1 MRTITVKNIPDDLYE
16 RLRKSAADNRR
27 SMNSE
32 VIVCIEHAVHS
43 RKVGTPDDALMKARD
58 LRQKTA
64 RHVVTDAE
72 FTRMKVTGRQ

>member
-1 MRTITVKNIPDDLYE
+1 MRTMTVKNIPDDLYE

-32 VIVCIEHAVHS
+32 VIVCIERAVHS
-43 RKVGTPDDALMKARD
+43 RKLGTPDDIVAKARE
-58 LRQKTA
+58 LRQKTT

>member
-16 RLRKSAADNRR
+16 RLRKTAADNRR

-32 VIVCIEHAVHS
+32 VIVCIERAVHS
-43 RKVGTPDDALMKARD
+43 RKQGTPDDILAKARE

-64 RHVVTDAE
+64 RQVATDAE